1 MTGIELA
8 ADSCVLVDVRRG
20 TGLPRLEA
28 LHVVE
33 PPDWPP
39 SDLGR
44 VRRRKR
50 FSPRCNVV
58 AWTTD
63 PVALHSILDAKFT
76 IETLMTP
83 EQALALLAAERAP
96 VAAGTAT
103 AWLALSRHGAA
114 MAIMRGADLLYSRR
128 IEWRYRAVSKLNEQL
143 LQRYTL
149 VAHLAPELRHGME
162 VVRAEHGID
171 TTAAVTCGDLP
182 ELRSLTM
189 PLIEELD
196 LEVETLDSL
205 DGLDVT
211 PSAVNDRALDYAPAL
226 LLASAATA
234 VAPVHVPGRGRW
246 WGRAAAAMVLVAVV
260 GTGAWLAYSTR
271 STRPAADTQPTAA
284 RASAPVPV
292 PAPTA
297 GSSDADSAIVPLVP
311 RAAASRGIEN
321 PPTSAAP
328 LPSIGSILY
337 GPDRRLAI
345 VNGAIVG
352 EGDAVGDRRIVRIDR
367 DSVLLRESSG
377 REVRVGIRQLKQ
389 PQER

>member
-28 LHVVE
+28 IHVVE
-33 PPDWPP
+33 PADWPP

-50 FSPRCNVV
+50 FSPQCNVV

-96 VAAGTAT
+96 SAAGTAT

-114 MAIMRGADLLYSRR
+114 MAIVRGTELLYSRR
-128 IEWRYRAVSKLNEQL
+128 IEWRYRPAARLNEQL

-149 VAHLAPELRHGME
+149 VAHLAPELRHGMD
-162 VVRAEHGID
+162 VVRAEHGIE
-171 TTAAVTCGDLP
+171 TAAAVTCGDLP

-211 PSAVNDRALDYAPAL
+211 PAAVNDRALDYAPAL
-226 LLASAATA
+226 RLATAATA
-234 VAPVHVPGRGRW
+234 VAPVRGPALGRW
-246 WGRAAAAMVLVAVV
+246 WGRAAAAMALVAVV
-260 GTGAWLAYSTR
+260 GLGAWLAYSTR
-271 STRPAADTQPTAA
+271 RTPDTQPVAA
-284 RASAPVPV
+284 RTSTPVPV

-297 GSSDADSAIVPLVP
+297 GSSDAEPAIVPLVP
-311 RAAASRGIEN
+311 RAAANRAAQN
-321 PPTSAAP
+321 APTSPVP
-328 LPSIGSILY
+328 LPSIASILY
-337 GPDRRLAI
+337 GPHRRLAI

-367 DSVLLRESSG
+367 DSVVLREPSG
-377 REVRVGIRQLKQ
+377 REVRVGMRRLKQ
-389 PQER
+389 PPER